1 MVDTALIC
9 AGVIAFAVFL
19 YVLLDGFDLGVGI
32 LFLLAPGEQAR
43 DVMMASIAPVWD
55 GNETWLVLGGVVLF
69 AGFPLAYATLLPT
82 FYIPIMML
90 LFALVFRGVA
100 FEFRAKAERGRRFW
114 DIAFAA
120 GSLVAAL
127 AQGFLLGAY
136 VQGVALEDGEFAGS
150 ALDWRTPFSV
160 MTAVALVAGYALLGA
175 TWLVLKTERGLQEW
189 SRVVA
194 RPLARAVLIFLATV
208 SVMTPALDP
217 TIAERWFG
225 GGNLVWLWPIP
236 LASVVV
242 GYALWRSLF
251 EPYERAPFL
260 LTIGVF
266 MLGYLGLAVSL
277 WPNIIPPSVSIWEA
291 AAPPSSQAF
300 LLAAVALTMPAVL
313 AYTWLAYRVFRGKVH
328 HAEGY
333 SGHD

>member
-1 MVDTALIC
+1 MIDTALIC
-9 AGVIAFAVFL
+9 TGVIAFAIIL

-32 LFLLAPGEQAR
+32 LFLLAPGDQAR
-43 DVMMASIAPVWD
+43 DVMMTSIAPVWD

-82 FYIPIMML
+82 FYIPIMTL

-100 FEFRAKAERGRRFW
+100 FEFRAKAGRGRRLW
-114 DIAFAA
+114 DVAFAA
-120 GSLVAAL
+120 GSLLAAL
-127 AQGFLLGAY
+127 AQGLLLGAY
-136 VQGVALEDGEFAGS
+136 VQGVALEEGEFAGS
-150 ALDWRTPFSV
+150 AFDWLTPFSA
-160 MTAVALVAGYALLGA
+160 MTGLALVAGYALLGA

-189 SRVVA
+189 SRVIA
-194 RPLARAVLIFLATV
+194 RPLALAVLTLLAIV
-208 SVMTPALDP
+208 SIVTPVLDP
-217 TIAERWFG
+217 SIADRWFG

-236 LASVVV
+236 LASAVV

-251 EPYERAPFL
+251 EPHERAPFL

-291 AAPPSSQAF
+291 AAPQSSQAF
-300 LLAAVALTMPAVL
+300 LLAAVAISMPAVL
-313 AYTWLAYRVFRGKVH
+313 IYTWLAYRVFRGKVD